1 MQEVQPLKVK
11 SYLSAS
17 EIERHLENVEF
28 IIMAAPSM
36 MPPPEPPIHFTFFLN
51 TSDVIPQEIQSKI
64 LEKFCQ
70 EHEITGIK
78 HLLTNL
84 ERVAFA
90 QTSQETPMP
99 RHIIDDTEANTI
111 PWKLMHIIDF
121 LGDSNQFKEAKDG
134 LSGWSYSYNN

>member
-1 MQEVQPLKVK
+1 METIKPLSIT
-11 SYLSAS
+11 SYLSGS

-36 MPPPEPPIHFTFFLN
+36 MPPSEPQIHFTFFLN
-51 TSDVIPQEIQSKI
+51 TSDPIPQEIRPKI

-70 EHEITGIK
+70 EHGIRGVK
-78 HLLTNL
+78 HLLSNL

-99 RHIIDDTEANTI
+99 RHLIDDAEANTI
-111 PWKLMHIIDF
+111 PWRLMHIIDF
-121 LGDSNQFKEAKDG
+121 VGESENFPEAKEG
-134 LSGWSYSYNN
+134 FSGWSYSYN